1 MPSNPIV
8 DVFADVDA
16 LAAAAA
22 TYFADRAQEAI
33 AARGRFMVALAGG
46 TTLRALYSLLATE
59 RRDAVQWP
67 AVHVFW
73 SDERHVPPTRPESNF
88 GAAQDVMLSRVPV
101 PAAQVHR
108 IRAER
113 PDAATVAARYER
125 TLRREFSLAADA
137 WPVFDLVL
145 LGMGPDGHTASLFP
159 GSDAL
164 TCTDRLVLAPWVE
177 IHQAHRLTLSL
188 PVLNHAAHVAFLVSG
203 KAKAAVLRDVLEGP
217 EPPDVLPARAV
228 RPADGRVSWF
238 VDRAAAACLGGSLS
252 GI

>member
-1 MPSNPIV
+1 MPFDPIV
-8 DVFADVDA
+8 DVFADVDG

-22 TYFADRAQEAI
+22 TCFADRAQEAI

-46 TTLRALYSLLATE
+46 TTPRALYSLLATK
-59 RRDAVQWP
+59 RRDAVPWQ

-113 PDAATVAARYER
+113 PDAATVAAKYER
-125 TLRREFSLAADA
+125 TLRREFSLAAGA

-203 KAKAAVLRDVLEGP
+203 KAKAAVLQDVLEGP

-228 RPADGRVSWF
+228 RPAGGRVSWF
-238 VDRAAAACLGGSLS
+238 VDRAAAACLGGPPS